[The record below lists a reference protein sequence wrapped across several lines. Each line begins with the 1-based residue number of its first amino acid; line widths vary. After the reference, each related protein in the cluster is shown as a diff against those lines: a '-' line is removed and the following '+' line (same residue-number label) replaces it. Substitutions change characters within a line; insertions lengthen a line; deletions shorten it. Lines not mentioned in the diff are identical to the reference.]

1 MTRLRK
7 LIAVSA
13 ILAFA
18 PLASAPAADDSLYHD
33 LGGGPGIAKIVE
45 IATRHYLTDPRVK
58 STFEDT
64 NIERFK
70 HFFAEQFCALSGG
83 PCKYSGHSMVE
94 AHKGLHLKDADFT
107 FVVEGLQNA
116 MDEAGVP
123 FRVQNRL
130 LALLAPMK
138 RDVVTR

>member
-1 MTRLRK
+1 MKSFRK

-13 ILAFA
+13 ILAFMPIA
-18 PLASAPAADDSLYHD
+18 NAPAADDSLYRD
-33 LGGGPGIAKIVE
+33 LGGEKGIARIVE
-45 IATRHYLTDPRVK
+45 IATKHYLTDPRVK
-58 STFEDT
+58 TTFEDT

-70 HFFAEQFCALSGG
+70 HMFAEQFCALTGG
-83 PCKYSGHSMVE
+83 PCKYTGHTMAE

-107 FVVEGLQNA
+107 FVVEGLQDA
-116 MDEAGVP
+116 LDEVGIP
-123 FRVQNRL
+123 FRVQNRF